1 MDQFRKD
8 ILKVNQSRKHKVT
21 NSIGT
26 RDIFKY
32 IRKNKW
38 FDIGQ
43 SLTEHQFYYIIRNIN
58 KLLIETLLQGK
69 DIVFPNRMGILEI
82 RNHTTKIFIKDN
94 KVISTAPVDWDRTLK
109 LWSEDEEAYK
119 KRTLVKREEKKIYK
133 AYYNRVK
140 AEFNNKIFYTFS
152 LNRELKNKLKTV
164 INEGDF
170 DSFEVKSWQDI

>member
-43 SLTEHQFYYIIRNIN
+43 SLTEHQFYYIIRNVN
-58 KLLIETLLQGK
+58 KLLIESLLQCK

-82 RNHTTKIFIKDN
+82 RKNTTKVYIKDN

-119 KRTLVKREEKKIYK
+119 ERTLVKREEKKIYR